1 MKVGD
6 LVMFKSNAPH
16 LDLCIVP
23 DGPALVLE
31 RIPDNEIGSGAQ
43 ILTQNQKQVWVSL
56 NEIEVLSESR

>member
-6 LVMFKSNAPH
+6 LVKFKDTTTWARGMPMTVGVA
-16 LDLCIVP
+16 IVVWVNP
-23 DGPALVLE
+23 GGV
-31 RIPDNEIGSGAQ
+31 Q